1 MRIIIICI
9 MRQTI
14 TLKNKSNRLTQSA
27 ISKNRV
33 TLGLNSKSLFKDTH
47 TVLLKHNNENYYL
60 RLTKNNKVIL
70 TK

>member
-1 MRIIIICI
+1 

-14 TLKNKSNRLTQSA
+14 TLKNKTASSRTLQTPVNR
-27 ISKNRV
+27 NRV
-33 TLGLNSKSLFKDTH
+33 TLGLNSKSLFKDTQ